1 MKNTTSFILTTLI
14 ILMTYNISGQIK
26 IGDNPNTINS
36 NSILEL
42 ESINK
47 GLLLPR
53 VALTATTA
61 SSPLSSHT
69 AGMSI
74 YNTATTGD
82 VTPGY
87 YYNDGTQWVKIGG
100 FKNEPWYETDDNG
113 PATLNTEDIYT
124 MGKVGIGLNSPDSK
138 LHIEASTTGFAG
150 TGAVVHIKQN
160 TSWTSSEQWAL
171 YVEGY
176 SFLSG
181 FRINAADNTRSL
193 FKATGQIGFAT
204 GDTGPITFTQNN
216 SVERMRVHSNG
227 FVGIG
232 TSNPST
238 TLDVGGTTK
247 TTNIQV
253 TNGATNNYVLQSDA
267 NGNGSWV
274 NPNTLAVAGDNLG
287 NHTATQNLSMGSNTI
302 QFGNTTGEKI
312 NLYSNRYGIEIQ
324 SSEFRNK
331 SGAHT
336 TWGTHNGTTFT
347 ERMRLNNAGNLGIG
361 TNSPGTR
368 LHLTSTTDPIANF
381 QTSDDSW
388 LYTQW
393 LQSNGTRRTWMGLNA
408 DLSEFHINGENGTNE
423 LIFGGVNVG
432 IGTTTPSALLDVVG
446 AISPSSGGLR
456 VAHSNATQGI
466 AIGYNSLSAIGT
478 NTSQHLNLVPKGT
491 GGVGIGTTTPVAK
504 LDVVGNVVIR
514 NRLQFG
520 NASTSF
526 LNDPITGMTDGT
538 FSNDAF
544 LFVPVITG
552 SRSELRLYMT
562 DDNDEAF
569 SIWGGTCQGGNC
581 GDLNAAS
588 QRFKVRADGLVTINN
603 LGSGTVQS
611 DANGNLSV
619 SSDERLKNILNNFD
633 RSLESLKNIQ
643 PIQYNWNKTS
653 GLETEGIY
661 TGFSAQ
667 NIKENIPEA
676 IGTDQKG
683 YLTLDNRP
691 IIATLVNSVK
701 ELQSLIQQQQK
712 EIESLKKEQK

>member
-1 MKNTTSFILTTLI
+1 MKNLIKLISILVSFSAI
-14 ILMTYNISGQIK
+14 GQIK

-42 ESINK
+42 ESTNK

-69 AGMSI
+69 EGMSI

-87 YYNDGTQWVKIGG
+87 YYNDGTQWIKIGG
-100 FKNEPWYETDDNG
+100 FKNEPWYGTDDNG
-113 PATLNTEDIYT
+113 PATLNTENIYT
-124 MGKVGIGLNSPDSK
+124 LGDVGVGVTTNPRAK
-138 LHIEASTTGFAG
+138 LDITSSATGRDLPTSTTTTLSLPKSFRTETGNIAFAIF
-150 TGAVVHIKQN
+150 AD
-160 TSWTSSEQWAL
+160 
-171 YVEGY
+171 
-176 SFLSG
+176 
-181 FRINAADNTRSL
+181 NAAPWGNGLQSY
-193 FKATGQIGFAT
+193 AQ
-204 GDTGPITFTQNN
+204 
-216 SVERMRVHSNG
+216 SNG
-227 FVGIG
+227 SALPLILQPAGGRVGIG
-232 TSNPST
+232 T
-238 TLDVGGTTK
+238 
-247 TTNIQV
+247 
-253 TNGATNNYVLQSDA
+253 
-267 NGNGSWV
+267 
-274 NPNTLAVAGDNLG
+274 
-287 NHTATQNLSMGSNTI
+287 
-302 QFGNTTGEKI
+302 
-312 NLYSNRYGIEIQ
+312 
-324 SSEFRNK
+324 
-331 SGAHT
+331 
-336 TWGTHNGTTFT
+336 HN
-347 ERMRLNNAGNLGIG
+347 
-361 TNSPGTR
+361 PGTL
-368 LHLTSTTDPIANF
+368 LHLTSAADPIVNF
-381 QTSDDSW
+381 QTSDNGW

-393 LQSNGTRRTWMGLNA
+393 LQSDGIRRTWMGLNA

-423 LIFGGVNVG
+423 LIFEGVNVG
-432 IGTTTPSALLDVVG
+432 IGTTAPSALLDVAG

-466 AIGYNSLSAIGT
+466 GIGYNSLSAIGT
-478 NTSQHLNLVPKGT
+478 NTNQHLNLAPKGT
-491 GGVGIGTTTPVAK
+491 GGVGIGTAAPAAK
-504 LDVVGNVVIR
+504 LDVVGNVIIR

-520 NASTSF
+520 NAATHW

-569 SIWGGTCQGGNC
+569 SIWGGTCTGGNC
-581 GDLNAAS
+581 ADLNAAS

-619 SSDERLKNILNNFD
+619 SSDERLKKILNNFD

-712 EIESLKKEQK
+712 EIEALKKEQK